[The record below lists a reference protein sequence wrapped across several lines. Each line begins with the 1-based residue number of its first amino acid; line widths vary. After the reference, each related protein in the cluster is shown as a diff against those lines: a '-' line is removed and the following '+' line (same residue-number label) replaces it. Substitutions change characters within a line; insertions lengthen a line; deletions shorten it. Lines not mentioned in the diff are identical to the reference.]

1 MSEHSLDFIVS
12 CMATN
17 ILYKDIQK
25 IQTEHRLKLVEFWGI
40 KEGDRVLEI
49 GFGQGDTTAVLAY
62 KVGEKGQVHG
72 VDLASPNYGA
82 PITLGDSMKYLQKS
96 KLGKQVKIDF
106 EFDVLSANFQTEE
119 FDAIVFS
126 HCSWYLS
133 SSDVLINILKKV
145 RPWGKK
151 LCFAEWDTR
160 VEQAEQVPH
169 FLVALIQA
177 QYECFKEVSISNI
190 RTLFSLKD
198 IEHAFIEG
206 GWTVMD
212 KVSIYSPNLQDAEWE
227 IQQTLHA
234 FEREMESVEIPHKMS
249 SLLRTELS
257 LLEEA
262 VKDRKIKP
270 LNVFALV
277 GE

>member
-1 MSEHSLDFIVS
+1 MSEQSLDFIVS
-12 CMATN
+12 CMATSA
-17 ILYKDIQK
+17 LFKEIQK

-40 KEGDRVLEI
+40 KEGEHVLEI
-49 GFGQGDTTAVLAY
+49 GCGQGDTTAVLAY
-62 KVGEKGQVHG
+62 MVGEKGQVHG

-82 PITLGDSMKYLQKS
+82 PITLGDSMKHLQKS
-96 KLGKQVKIDF
+96 QLGKQLKVDF
-106 EFDVLSANFQTEE
+106 AFDILSANFNKEE
-119 FDAIVFS
+119 FDAIVIS
-126 HCSWYLS
+126 HCSWYMS
-133 SSDVLINILKKV
+133 SSDVLINVLKKV
-145 RPWGKK
+145 KPWGKK

-169 FLVALIQA
+169 FLAALIQA

-190 RTLFSLKD
+190 RTLFSQKD
-198 IEHAFIEG
+198 IEHALTEG

-234 FEREMESVEIPHKMS
+234 FEREMESVEIPQKMS

-277 GE
+277 GV